1 VPTYQYQCTACEHAF
16 EAMQAF
22 TDAPISLCPECGE
35 EVRKV
40 YSNVGIVFKGSGFY
54 KTDSQVKKSE
64 SPKPTPATPA
74 TTTPPAK
81 SD

>member
-1 VPTYQYQCTACEHAF
+1 MSQSQFV
-16 EAMQAF
+16 
-22 TDAPISLCPECGE
+22 PECGK
-35 EVRKV
+35 EVRKI

-64 SPKPTPATPA
+64 APKPTPAAVTPS
-74 TTTPPAK
+74 PPAK

>member
-16 EAMQAF
+16 EIVQSF
-22 TDAPISLCPECGE
+22 TDEPISICSECGK
-35 EVRKV
+35 EVRKI

-64 SPKPTPATPA
+64 APKPTPAAVTPQ
-74 TTTPPAK
+74 PAK

>member
-1 VPTYQYQCTACEHAF
+1 VQS
-16 EAMQAF
+16 F
-22 TDAPISLCPECGE
+22 TDAPISICPECGR
-35 EVRKV
+35 EVRKI

-64 SPKPTPATPA
+64 APKPT
-74 TTTPPAK
+74 TTTTTTPPPAK

>member
-16 EAMQAF
+16 EEVQSF
-22 TDAPISLCPECGE
+22 TDEPISICPECGK
-35 EVRKV
+35 EVRKI

-54 KTDSQVKKSE
+54 KNDSQVKKNE
-64 SPKPTPATPA
+64 APKPTPAA
-74 TTTPPAK
+74 TSTPPPTK

>member
-1 VPTYQYQCTACEHAF
+1 MPTYQYQCTACEHAF
-16 EAMQAF
+16 EEVQSF
-22 TDAPISLCPECGE
+22 TDEPISICPECGKE
-35 EVRKV
+35 GRKI

-64 SPKPTPATPA
+64 APKPTPAA
-74 TTTPPAK
+74 TSTPPPTK